1 MNWVIVMAGM
11 REATRAGGQM
21 LGLVVVELV
30 VVVPTVPG
38 TLVEILV
45 AVRVDQAVDLEVLV
59 EILAAVRVDQAVDLE
74 VLVAIQMVQVVEP
87 VAAVANSHLFKYQ
100 TLLVGYCN

>member
-59 EILAAVRVDQAVDLE
+59 
-74 VLVAIQMVQVVEP
+74 AIQMVQVVEP
-87 VAAVANSHLFKYQ
+87 VAAMANSHLFKYQ